1 MGEDDKTVVGRV
13 AAILDAVAEASAPVP
28 LAELTRLTGIPKPTV
43 RRIAASLVARGILG
57 RTEAGYVPGGKMLR
71 YGLHAM
77 SRHPV
82 ALAVQPYLQDLHQ
95 RSMGE
100 MAWFATAEAGEL
112 TVTGTVFRKE
122 HLEAIRTSWWPSTS
136 QLGNSVILVA
146 AGRLEVA
153 HQPERAERILAE
165 GWPRLT
171 RYSVTDPRRMRDLLA
186 DAKATGV
193 AQEDEQTRL
202 GWSCLAVILRDTAG
216 ELTGALGVTGRTPRI
231 LARGLRRSLLQSADE
246 LQAELHPSAGGRASA
261 GDAASGGAEVVLD
274 ERLGA
279 GYLLP
284 AAGRPAEAAPSP
296 PA

>member
-13 AAILDAVAEASAPVP
+13 AAMLDAVAEASAPVA

-43 RRIAASLVARGILG
+43 RRIAANLVARGILG

-71 YGLHAM
+71 YGLHAI

-100 MAWFATAEAGEL
+100 IAWFATAQDSEL
-112 TVTGTVFRKE
+112 TVTGTAFSKE
-122 HLEAIRTSWWPSTS
+122 HLTAIRTSWWPFSA

-146 AGRLEVA
+146 AGRLEIA
-153 HQPERAERILAE
+153 DQPERAERILAE

-171 RYSVTDPRRMRDLLA
+171 RYSVTDPRRMRELLA
-186 DAKATGV
+186 EARATGV
-193 AQEDEQTRL
+193 VQEDEQTRL
-202 GWSCLAVILRDTAG
+202 GWSCMAVVLRDTAG
-216 ELTGALGVTGRTPRI
+216 ELTGALGVTGRTGRI
-231 LARGLRRSLLQSADE
+231 VARGLRRSLLQSAGE
-246 LQAELHPSAGGRASA
+246 LQAELHPRDGRT
-261 GDAASGGAEVVLD
+261 GSGGGSAHGGEVVLD
-274 ERLGA
+274 ERLRV

-284 AAGRPAEAAPSP
+284 GASQPAVAVPSP

>member
-1 MGEDDKTVVGRV
+1 VGEDDKTVVGRV

-112 TVTGTVFRKE
+112 TVAVLLDASR
-122 HLEAIRTSWWPSTS
+122 P
-136 QLGNSVILVA
+136 
-146 AGRLEVA
+146 
-153 HQPERAERILAE
+153 PDLA
-165 GWPRLT
+165 
-171 RYSVTDPRRMRDLLA
+171 
-186 DAKATGV
+186 
-193 AQEDEQTRL
+193 
-202 GWSCLAVILRDTAG
+202 
-216 ELTGALGVTGRTPRI
+216 
-231 LARGLRRSLLQSADE
+231 ARGDGQRTRGHQN
-246 LQAELHPSAGGRASA
+246 QVR
-261 GDAASGGAEVVLD
+261 DA
-274 ERLGA
+274 
-279 GYLLP
+279 
-284 AAGRPAEAAPSP
+284 
-296 PA
+296 

>member
-13 AAILDAVAEASAPVP
+13 AAILDAVAEASEPVA

-100 MAWFATAEAGEL
+100 ISWFAMAQDGEL
-112 TVTGTVFRKE
+112 TVTGTAFGKE
-122 HLEAIRTSWWPSTS
+122 HLEAIRASWWPSTGL
-136 QLGNSVILVA
+136 LGNSVILVA
-146 AGRLEVA
+146 AGRLELA
-153 HQPERAERILAE
+153 HQPERARRILAE

-186 DAKATGV
+186 DAKATGI

-202 GWSCLAVILRDTAG
+202 GWSCMAVILRDTAG

-231 LARGLRRSLLQSADE
+231 IARGLRRSLLQSAEE
-246 LQAELHPSAGGRASA
+246 LQAELHPPGGRQASA
-261 GDAASGGAEVVLD
+261 GDAAIGGAEVVLD

-284 AAGRPAEAAPSP
+284 TAGRPAAAVPSP